1 MFFQIQTDEGINL
14 YGEEMIKVCT
24 LLKPKIPGKVKVVMF
39 LWKFGSKASSITTI
53 SHLSLMFGYDFDN
66 PISNNL
72 QKFCLTF
79 LEPSLTISGN
89 VSSSSEQ
96 SESQR
101 LGITGGAHQPRF
113 ITIKLNFC
121 NTELS
126 YSVHTDLI

>member
-1 MFFQIQTDEGINL
+1 MHSVEAKNSWESQSSDVPLEIWIKGFIYYYNFSPFFD
-14 YGEEMIKVCT
+14 V
-24 LLKPKIPGKVKVVMF
+24 
-39 LWKFGSKASSITTI
+39 
-53 SHLSLMFGYDFDN
+53 GYDFDN

-101 LGITGGAHQPRF
+101 LGITGGAHHKPRF